1 MFSFNLYCF
10 HFNGVDIYV
19 SRGHKA
25 TSWYQHCFFLPH
37 WRCNVAVL
45 SSKYWESEDI
55 LKDEEA
61 FFLQRFGGMGID
73 SNWKIKSGQ
82 LLLNFSPRDWADIG
96 AKLFSYLWIFNNL
109 CTIKCLYA
117 LNPLSFDE
125 VSRRLFSSC
134 PNDQIVCAFVFHA
147 LLPITGTTIAWRVTA
162 CHSCAIERF
171 MAHESSRIISL
182 LMVDFC
188 LVGYFGKQWCEIGS
202 HVHSLPCVGHCQG

>member
-82 LLLNFSPRDWADIG
+82 LLLNFSPRDWADIW

-109 CTIKCLYA
+109 CSIKCLYA

-125 VSRRLFSSC
+125 VSRRLFYSC
-134 PNDQIVCAFVFHA
+134 PIDQAPVVKKVDNAIHRINNYP
-147 LLPITGTTIAWRVTA
+147 LDIAIGFAMTYP
-162 CHSCAIERF
+162 
-171 MAHESSRIISL
+171 
-182 LMVDFC
+182 VDSD
-188 LVGYFGKQWCEIGS
+188 LSGG
-202 HVHSLPCVGHCQG
+202 